1 MEVKIDKLDHQ
12 GRGIAYDEEGILFV
26 ENALEGEKV
35 SIKVVKE
42 TNKYRE
48 AKVDNYITKSEK
60 RVKSKCPFYEEC
72 GGCHLRHISYD
83 DTLEF
88 KKNKLLG
95 ILKKYASVDI
105 DVNIIKNKVKDF
117 YRNKVEVQIKNG
129 LFGFYQK
136 DTHEIVEVDR
146 CLNAQESINTVLRS
160 TSLFEIQNGLMT
172 IRTNYNGE
180 IIISIQSEEEVE
192 IDLEKLRERCK
203 LVGIILNDKILF
215 GADHFIEIVEDMFFK
230 VTYNSFFQ
238 VNHYINKELFK
249 IIRENINVNDVVLDL
264 FSGVGT
270 LSIVASKKAL
280 KVYAIEIVENAVR
293 DALVNAK
300 MNKINNIN
308 FMLGDA
314 YKLVNKVEDKID
326 TIIIDP
332 PRKGL
337 SSEAIETILNKEPKK
352 IIYVSCDP
360 ITLSRDLKSLKEKYD
375 IQKVYLL
382 DMFSFTFHVESV
394 CVLNRR

>member
-1 MEVKIDKLDHQ
+1 MVKK
-12 GRGIAYDEEGILFV
+12 
-26 ENALEGEKV
+26 KV
-35 SIKVVKE
+35 
-42 TNKYRE
+42 
-48 AKVDNYITKSEK
+48 
-60 RVKSKCPFYEEC
+60 
-72 GGCHLRHISYD
+72 
-83 DTLEF
+83 
-88 KKNKLLG
+88 G

-337 SSEAIETILNKEPKK
+337 SSEAVETILNKEPKK

>member
-72 GGCHLRHISYD
+72 GGCHLRHLSYD
-83 DTLEF
+83 DTLDF
-88 KKNKLLG
+88 KKNKLLE

-160 TSLFEIQNGLMT
+160 TSLFEIQNGLMI

-180 IIISIQSEEEVE
+180 IIISIQSEEEVKV
-192 IDLEKLRERCK
+192 DLEKLRERCK

-238 VNHYINKELFK
+238 VNHYINRELFK
-249 IIRENINVNDVVLDL
+249 IIRENINTSDVVLDL

-382 DMFSFTFHVESV
+382 DMFSFTFHVECV
-394 CVLNRR
+394 CILNRR

>member
-26 ENALEGEKV
+26 ENALEGEEV
-35 SIKVVKE
+35 SIKIVKE

-48 AKVDNYITKSEK
+48 ARVDKYIKKSEK

-72 GGCHLRHISYD
+72 GGCHLRHLSYD

-88 KKNKLLG
+88 KKNKLLE
-95 ILKKYASVDI
+95 IFKKYASADI
-105 DVNIIKNKVKDF
+105 DVNIIKNKAKDF

-180 IIISIQSEEEVE
+180 IIINIRSEDEVKV
-192 IDLEKLRERCK
+192 DLEKLRERCK

-249 IIRENINVNDVVLDL
+249 IIRENINTSDVVLDL

-337 SSEAIETILNKEPKK
+337 SNDAIETILNKEPKK

-382 DMFSFTFHVESV
+382 DMFSFTFHVECV
-394 CVLNRR
+394 CVMSRR